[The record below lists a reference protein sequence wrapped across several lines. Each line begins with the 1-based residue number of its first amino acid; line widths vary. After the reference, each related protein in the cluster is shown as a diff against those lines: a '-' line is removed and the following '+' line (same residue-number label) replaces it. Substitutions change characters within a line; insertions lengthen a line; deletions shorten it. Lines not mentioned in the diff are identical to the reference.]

1 MESQVGTSG
10 REAEGEGQATCSVG
24 PSCVSGGRGSGAHA
38 RPVGP
43 LLLTVAN
50 SSPSLHAS
58 FLSLCSIHSLET
70 KEDGRGQKG
79 QSPRAGE
86 ARSLLGGGVRCV
98 HGLEPGNADVCIC
111 IDGASEQD
119 SGFIFLLI
127 ISFTRLFIHFT
138 HMELSVCHTHCVSG
152 LGTKT
157 NPHLASAH

>member
-1 MESQVGTSG
+1 MESQVGTGG
-10 REAEGEGQATCSVG
+10 REAEGEGQATCPVG
-24 PSCVSGGRGSGAHA
+24 PSCVSGGGVRAHA

-50 SSPSLHAS
+50 SSPSLHAP

-86 ARSLLGGGVRCV
+86 ARSLLGGGVRCA
-98 HGLEPGNADVCIC
+98 HGLEPGNADVCVC

-119 SGFIFLLI
+119 SGFIFFAHHFLH
-127 ISFTRLFIHFT
+127 SFIYPL
-138 HMELSVCHTHCVSG
+138 HTHGALGVSHSLCVRPG
-152 LGTKT
+152 
-157 NPHLASAH
+157 H